1 MVDHHVDVFPTQNK
15 SNLRNVSIT
24 RVLLPLLMWGTIA
37 TFLGGS
43 LLQIN
48 PWLSQWPTIKPLGV
62 TYLVAKTKF
71 KPPFHGPKT
80 AEGSD
85 SVSGSLSG
93 HWSHGHQHG
102 TAGSMVAAGQRKGAF
117 IGRFFPEEILAWMSR
132 WKIRQPIPDI
142 TMISRAPNEVGPPA
156 TPYYCLLKSLEVG
169 EWYDKADMHMD
180 VPGRKFGYKWWS
192 GQWVTTNGV
201 YWGYITHWS

>member
-15 SNLRNVSIT
+15 SNLRNVNIT

-80 AEGSD
+80 AEGVRLRLR
-85 SVSGSLSG
+85 VSQWSLIARTSTWNSG
-93 HWSHGHQHG
+93 LHGC
-102 TAGSMVAAGQRKGAF
+102 SWPRKGAF

-156 TPYYCLLKSLEVG
+156 THSTY
-169 EWYDKADMHMD
+169 
-180 VPGRKFGYKWWS
+180 
-192 GQWVTTNGV
+192 
-201 YWGYITHWS
+201 